1 MNGQTGRSGH
11 EPDGNVLDAF
21 RRYRRAPTVELRN
34 TLVEQHLGLAE
45 AIARRFA
52 RRGEPLDDLVQV
64 AYFGLIRAVERYD
77 PDVGTAFAGYAVP
90 TMVGEIKRHFRDR
103 TWTLHVGRPTKDL
116 LPRLRD
122 TTDLLTAELGRAPSA
137 TELAQAL
144 DVSVDSILHALEA
157 RGAYRAGSLSSPNDA
172 TDRAPIGI
180 GAVDPGID
188 AVVDRLAIE
197 RLLHTLPERERYLI
211 ELRFFGELTQGEIAA
226 RTGISQMHV
235 SRLLR
240 KALARLDATG
250 AEEGRA

>member
-1 MNGQTGRSGH
+1 MNGPTGRSGH
-11 EPDGNVLDAF
+11 EPDVDAVDAF
-21 RRYRRAPTVELRN
+21 RDYRRAPTVELRN
-34 TLVEQHLGLAE
+34 ALVERHLGLAE

-77 PDVGTAFAGYAVP
+77 PDVGTAFAGFAVP

-122 TTDLLTAELGRAPSA
+122 ATDLLTAELGRAPSA
-137 TELAQAL
+137 TELAGAL
-144 DVSVDSILHALEA
+144 DVSVDAILHAFEA
-157 RGAYRAGSLSSPNDA
+157 RGAYRAGSLSAPADP
-172 TDRAPIGI
+172 DRAPISI

-197 RLLHTLPERERYLI
+197 RLLHTLPERERHLV

-240 KALARLDATG
+240 KALARLDATS
-250 AEEGRA
+250 AEEGGR